1 MVFAG
6 RVKSVTLESHVVTFR
21 TPSHILLE
29 QISTFGG
36 ERTMLELFIH
46 ELREADIVWDV
57 GAGFGLYAL
66 FAGKAI
72 GSSGRVVAFE
82 PEPAMR
88 SLLSK
93 NIQLNNEDCI
103 FVREEALADQEG
115 TALLFPP
122 ANPNPGTGSLVG
134 RTDYRLKRR
143 GINVNLRTADLLVRS
158 HVVPGPTVMKIDVE
172 GAEGRVLEG
181 AGDLLRQAD
190 LRTVFCEVH
199 PNLLTKFDDTS
210 GSVEQKIEQS
220 GLHITHRIE
229 RGSEYH
235 LVARR

>member
-1 MVFAG
+1 M
-6 RVKSVTLESHVVTFR
+6 VTFR

-29 QISTFGG
+29 QILTFGG

-46 ELREADIVWDV
+46 ELRTSDIVWDV

-66 FAGKAI
+66 FAAKAL
-72 GSSGRVVAFE
+72 GPAGRVVAFE

-88 SLLSK
+88 FLLSR
-93 NIQLNNEDCI
+93 NIQLNNEERI
-103 FVREEALADQEG
+103 IVREAALADQEK
-115 TALLFPP
+115 TAPLFPP

-134 RTDYRLKRR
+134 RTDYLLKRR
-143 GINVNLRTADLLVRS
+143 GVDVNLRRGDLLVRS
-158 HVVPGPTVMKIDVE
+158 KDVPGPTVLKVDVE

-181 AGDLLRQAD
+181 AGDLLGLTD
-190 LRTVFCEVH
+190 LRAIFCEVH
-199 PNLLTKFDDTS
+199 PNLLTKFGDTP
-210 GSVEQKIEQS
+210 GSVEQRIEQA